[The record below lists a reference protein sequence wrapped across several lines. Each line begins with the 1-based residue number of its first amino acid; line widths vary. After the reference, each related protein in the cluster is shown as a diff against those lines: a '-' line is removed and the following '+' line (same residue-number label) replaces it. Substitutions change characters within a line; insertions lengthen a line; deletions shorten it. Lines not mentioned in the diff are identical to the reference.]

1 MFHWRTHFSFNT
13 DGTTKHVRLPILDHN
28 TEEAVVEERYP
39 SGEISLTNDL
49 EKDLFARSLISLP
62 ANMITKDAT
71 PSHTHLAKI
80 SSALVT
86 TNGKDH
92 DLPSGVGASTLPKHV
107 HLLTV
112 DRNSEGTVAQQLN
125 DTAPLSDAA
134 ATDIQTQGQST
145 TTFSYDLEHNKPR
158 FFGVSMPMPTPAP
171 LGDGLSIDD
180 HKATYFRNSSGNA
193 DLLPPTALTKE
204 NPNENL
210 SNDLFKDHSRPKAES
225 VWSGIES
232 SSDSRG
238 SELPRTLIYKAM
250 DDRIFKASSHV
261 KNSSETIISFRQ
273 KKVVFKNAL
282 TRSFILKASPML
294 ERPPEFELPHGCD
307 GLHSNDLF
315 VCVDASYLCFGE
327 NGIPSSCIASS
338 NISSFSLLSSGTLS
352 SGTVSSSIVSST
364 PESGRVLSTI
374 RDLEDSEKKL
384 TSIVDRASHAMQIL
398 AAESELPEAYAAKEN
413 LILSVA
419 IQTEVIRALEMQ
431 LALPERLLHP
441 DIIDLKWL
449 TEVVQDTNDDDT
461 CKDAKLETLRRLQ
474 TASAGTLSH
483 LFEWLADVM

>member
-28 TEEAVVEERYP
+28 TEEAVAEERYP

-49 EKDLFARSLISLP
+49 EKDLFARSLVSLP

-210 SNDLFKDHSRPKAES
+210 SNDLFRDHSRPKAES

-282 TRSFILKASPML
+282 TRLFILKASPML

-338 NISSFSLLSSGTLS
+338 NISSFSLSSSGTLS

-364 PESGRVLSTI
+364 PESGSASSLHWSNPMALQHLRMWVWTQGI
-374 RDLEDSEKKL
+374 RGWQPIEYGSLRCISGY
-384 TSIVDRASHAMQIL
+384 T
-398 AAESELPEAYAAKEN
+398 
-413 LILSVA
+413 
-419 IQTEVIRALEMQ
+419 
-431 LALPERLLHP
+431 LALGFYRNTFEPLWVTPESLRRR
-441 DIIDLKWL
+441 DTRTVTLKSKIR
-449 TEVVQDTNDDDT
+449 TQ
-461 CKDAKLETLRRLQ
+461 AKLRSRNRTRAKKKSKSKEELL
-474 TASAGTLSH
+474 
-483 LFEWLADVM
+483 